1 MIRKIKITLNE
12 DIKIKMETKK
22 EKNRE
27 YTN

>member
-22 EKNRE
+22 ENNRE